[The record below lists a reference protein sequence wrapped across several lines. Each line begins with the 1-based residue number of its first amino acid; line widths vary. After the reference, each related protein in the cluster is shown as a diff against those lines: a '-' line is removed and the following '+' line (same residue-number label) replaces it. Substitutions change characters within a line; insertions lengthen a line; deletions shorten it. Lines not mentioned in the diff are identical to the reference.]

1 MVPALWRL
9 LQTTDSLFPT
19 GAFSHS
25 GGLEGLTNEG
35 ILKSAEDVERAVGE
49 ILVHSFARVD
59 LPACGLAHRA
69 AQEGNLAGI
78 VEIDARVDALK
89 APREAREASRS
100 LGRRRLRLVAV
111 LDGYRKLIEEDRTP
125 GHQALVTG
133 MHAALEGVSREEAML
148 AFAYGT
154 AAGLVSSAMKLLPLG
169 QTRAQGLL
177 SRLGEAM
184 PGVVT
189 SCDALSLDDLGGF
202 LPLLDIAAMRHETGA
217 PRLFIS

>member
-25 GGLEGLTNEG
+25 GGLEGLANEG
-35 ILKSAEDVERAVGE
+35 ILKTADDAERAVEE
-49 ILVHSFARVD
+49 ILLHSFARVD
-59 LPACGLAHRA
+59 LPASGLAHRA
-69 AQEGNLAGI
+69 SQNGDLASI
-78 VEIDARVDALK
+78 VAIDGRLDALK

-100 LGRRRLRLVAV
+100 LGRRRLRLVAS
-111 LDGYRKLIEEDRTP
+111 LEGYRKLVEDDRTP
-125 GHQALVTG
+125 GHQAVVTG
-133 MHAALEGVSREEAML
+133 MQAALEGIPREEAML

-169 QTRAQGLL
+169 QTRAQQLL

-184 PGVVT
+184 PGVVR
-189 SCDALSLDDLGGF
+189 SADGMPLDDLGGF
-202 LPLLDIAAMRHETGA
+202 LPLLDIAAMRHERGA